1 MNANFIAHDSDEL
14 DCLDCKRVT
23 SCPCGQAVAGQID
36 FSRLQRSCSDRSTR
50 EPDET
55 IPSEIEQSLLDI
67 YGPDQWSSTREFEV
81 FMRIH
86 TPWGYWKGK
95 SGNAIQR

>member
-14 DCLDCKRVT
+14 DCLYCKPVT
-23 SCPCGQAVAGQID
+23 SCSSGQAVAW
-36 FSRLQRSCSDRSTR
+36 STR

-81 FMRIH
+81 FLRIH
-86 TPWGYWKGK
+86 TTSDPYPQPAMLDTRG
-95 SGNAIQR
+95 S